1 MSVVVAVAAHCVGT
15 EPRCDSGIPE
25 PFEHCARSR
34 RFRPVTWVGDG
45 QPGGW
50 LSRGVFC
57 VSVLRIVCFVL
68 YTYTYEQKGYRH
80 RVPRGVLSL
89 SA

>member
-34 RFRPVTWVGDG
+34 WFRPVTWVGDG

-57 VSVLRIVCFVL
+57 VSVLRVVCFVL
-68 YTYTYEQKGYRH
+68 YIYTYEQNEHQH
-80 RVPRGVLSL
+80 RILLGLIDL
-89 SA
+89 KA